1 MEQQAHAC
9 MSWNTTKHHYILP
22 RSLCITILS
31 PFSRNCG
38 LFLLGDTYFCC
49 YLGGREMMRYPI
61 SGFTFLLDSVVHYF
75 YACDRSKQVF
85 LFCLFLLEGWFWR
98 AEDFFFLRR
107 LTCWME
113 DGEHRA
119 RWSLPRWLLTFLR
132 LYVFT
137 GGIFYLIKNIQTT
150 KVQTF
155 TSLPCPFCPQLSYP
169 LTFPPTYLL
178 VSLAYPLHI
187 LNLTHH
193 TLPLLPISPDAITT
207 P

>member
-1 MEQQAHAC
+1 
-9 MSWNTTKHHYILP
+9 
-22 RSLCITILS
+22 
-31 PFSRNCG
+31 
-38 LFLLGDTYFCC
+38 
-49 YLGGREMMRYPI
+49 MRYPI